1 MPLDESVVAAVV
13 NENFKNVAGMSALTA
28 GIASQNLVSHQ
39 RAMDAI
45 REAFQAESMLQR
57 AGVDPTEAI
66 ASRNIITS
74 DIGKLLV
81 ELSSA
86 VAAIQQMMKG
96 AQTTPPPT
104 A

>member
-57 AGVDPTEAI
+57 AGIDPTEAI
-66 ASRNIITS
+66 SSRNVITA
-74 DIGKLLV
+74 DLGKLLG
-81 ELSSA
+81 ELGST
-86 VAAIQQMMKG
+86 VAALQQIVKTS
-96 AQTTPPPT
+96 QTTPPQT
-104 A
+104 G